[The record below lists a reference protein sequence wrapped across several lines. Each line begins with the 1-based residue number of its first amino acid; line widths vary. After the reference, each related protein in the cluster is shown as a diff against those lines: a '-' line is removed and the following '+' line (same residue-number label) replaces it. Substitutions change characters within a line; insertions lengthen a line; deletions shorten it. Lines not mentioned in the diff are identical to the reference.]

1 MAQRYFD
8 VNMRFDIQPPLRTS
22 PGQRMSWPIV
32 ATFDVVSHLHPEVV
46 RQHIRASQAKL
57 NIWKGIDPGP
67 EEYNV
72 ELSAAL
78 VPVDDGQNFQLR
90 AVFPDVHI
98 DSTGDFFLSVHGVF
112 SMLGDPNVKD
122 IMVHLDVRVDVE
134 EGSPDIHKYSPAE
147 IGFLRD
153 NYQSLNMTAG
163 EMEEAI
169 KRRKAKEKGLVEG
182 KDGESTARW
191 DQDQITEMMYSNH
204 LHSGRKEPQWEILGT
219 VGNF

>member
-1 MAQRYFD
+1 MTQRYFD

-57 NIWKGIDPGP
+57 NIWNVIDSGL
-67 EEYNV
+67 EEYEV

-98 DSTGDFFLSVHGVF
+98 DSTGGFFLSVHGVF
-112 SMLGDPNVKD
+112 SMLGDPNVRD
-122 IMVHLDVRVDVE
+122 IIVHLDVRVDVE
-134 EGSPDIHKYSPAE
+134 EGSPEIHKYSPAE

-153 NYQSLNMTAG
+153 NYQSLNMTAS
-163 EMEEAI
+163 EMEQAI
-169 KRRKAKEKGLVEG
+169 KRR
-182 KDGESTARW
+182 
-191 DQDQITEMMYSNH
+191 
-204 LHSGRKEPQWEILGT
+204 LHT
-219 VGNF
+219 TH

>member
-1 MAQRYFD
+1 M
-8 VNMRFDIQPPLRTS
+8 
-22 PGQRMSWPIV
+22 

-134 EGSPDIHKYSPAE
+134 EGSPDIHKYCECSF
-147 IGFLRD
+147 ISS
-153 NYQSLNMTAG
+153 YSLYAG
-163 EMEEAI
+163 
-169 KRRKAKEKGLVEG
+169 KGRNIYS
-182 KDGESTARW
+182 STISIELCMRE
-191 DQDQITEMMYSNH
+191 QE
-204 LHSGRKEPQWEILGT
+204 R
-219 VGNF
+219 